1 MSLLKRGR
9 GVEHE
14 YILNTDP
21 PLSLDE
27 NVERRRLIASAIEG
41 LKKGGIL
48 FPNVVWALKGEDGNF
63 DYETSLY
70 KLWPFK
76 TRPPSVAKNGMRIYD
91 DALHLEISTPVY
103 STPLDAVIYAKVSEY
118 FTFSASQEATRSIGR
133 QVYGY
138 TSNISLRKSKKNL
151 YEAVA
156 CGTHGNITIFRQV
169 FNTSEIKGAQRALIP
184 YLVTRMVV
192 TGSGGYVPCMFDEKG
207 QRITRF
213 SGQDPAEAHGSTL
226 VGEDI
231 CFVISPRSH
240 FVNCKVSEDTTVKRG
255 LFNLRDEPHAN
266 RNLYWRFHDINWE
279 GIRSDL
285 QIYMRDL
292 LHAFV
297 IAAFEKGYLQDAPIL
312 QDPLRDL
319 KHISIDLGFEWRVK
333 LIDGQTVDA
342 VKDIL
347 IGYYLKKIETM
358 LDREKAPVEDWTAF
372 ERLSKLIKVI
382 GERNLNPL
390 VYGLDWVTKLFLI
403 EACENS
409 KEGLAAC
416 NQFCLTDES
425 ILKYTGE
432 KVDSLGDS
440 LFEPDESISVLVKW
454 ISEITS
460 EGIKRAVRE
469 GIFNPPPLTRERKRI
484 QVLTEKS
491 EANFEA
497 SWAFVVDEEGAERQF
512 PEPLEVSI

>member
-9 GVEHE
+9 GIEHE

-21 PLSLDE
+21 PLGIDE

-41 LKKGGIL
+41 LRQVGLL
-48 FPNVVWALKGEDGNF
+48 FPNVIWALKGEDGNF
-63 DYETSLY
+63 EYETSLY

-76 TRPPSVAKNGMRIYD
+76 THPPSVGKNGMRIYD

-103 STPLDAVIYAKVSEY
+103 STPFEAVVYAKVSEY
-118 FTFSASQEATRSIGR
+118 LAFLGSQEARLSTER
-133 QVYGY
+133 QVYSY
-138 TSNISLRKSKKNL
+138 TSNISLRKSKGNV

-156 CGTHGNITIFRQV
+156 CGTHGNINVSRHIF
-169 FNTSEIKGAQRALIP
+169 NASKMKEAQRALIP
-184 YLVTRMVV
+184 YLVTRIIVS
-192 TGSGGYVPCMFDEKG
+192 GSGGYIPYAFDERG
-207 QRITRF
+207 RRITRF
-213 SGQDPAEAHGSTL
+213 SRHDPAEAHGSTL

-240 FVNCKVSEDTTVKRG
+240 FVNCKTSEDTTVKRG

-266 RNLYWRFHDINWE
+266 RNLYWRLHDINWE

-292 LHAFV
+292 LHTFV
-297 IAAFEKGYLQDAPIL
+297 IAAFEKGYLQDAPVL
-312 QDPLRDL
+312 HDPLRDL
-319 KHISIDLGFEWRVK
+319 KHISMDLNFEWKVK
-333 LIDGQTVDA
+333 LIDGQTVDS

-358 LDREKAPVEDWTAF
+358 LDREKAPDEDWTAF
-372 ERLSKLIKVI
+372 ERLSKFIKVI
-382 GERNLNPL
+382 AERNLSSL
-390 VYGLDWVTKLFLI
+390 VYGIDWVTKLFII
-403 EACENS
+403 EACDGP
-409 KEGLAAC
+409 KEGITAC

-432 KVDSLGDS
+432 NMNSLGDS
-440 LFEPDESISVLVKW
+440 LFEPDESISKFVKW
-454 ISEITS
+454 LPEMTP
-460 EGIKRAVRE
+460 EGIKIAVRE
-469 GIFNPPPLTRERKRI
+469 GIFNPPQFTREKKRV
-484 QVLTEKS
+484 QLLAERS

-497 SWAFVVDEEGAERQF
+497 SWAFVIDEDGLERLF
-512 PEPLEVSI
+512 PEPLG